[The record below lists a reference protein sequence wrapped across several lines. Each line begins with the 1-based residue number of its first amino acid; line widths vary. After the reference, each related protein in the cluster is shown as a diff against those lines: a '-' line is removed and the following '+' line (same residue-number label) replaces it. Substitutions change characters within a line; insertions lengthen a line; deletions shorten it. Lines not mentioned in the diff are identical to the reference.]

1 MNSPAD
7 QSCRRLPKRFPIGAR
22 YVVEGRSDAH
32 DMLRVLS
39 RYVLLPDGRRIDVP
53 VEPRPA
59 VKRRLFNA
67 KQSHLKLPPRG
78 SRKKFEAGA
87 GTE

>member
-1 MNSPAD
+1 MNLPAD
-7 QSCRRLPKRFPIGAR
+7 QSSRRLPKRFPVGAR

-53 VEPRPA
+53 VEPRLA
-59 VKRRLFNA
+59 AKRRLFNP
-67 KQSHLKLPPRG
+67 KQSQLKEPRG
-78 SRKKFEAGA
+78 ASREKFAAGA

>member
-7 QSCRRLPKRFPIGAR
+7 QSSRRLPKRFPVGAR
-22 YVVEGRSDAH
+22 YVVEGRSDTH

-53 VEPRPA
+53 VDRRPA
-59 VKRRLFNA
+59 AKRRLFNSKPA
-67 KQSHLKLPPRG
+67 QLKGPLG
-78 SRKKFEAGA
+78 SRKKFTAGA